1 MWEMSDSR
9 NDFMDAMGVLGTI
22 AVGAL
27 IGAGVALL
35 MAPKS
40 GAELRQDIITGAERL
55 ESEFTDAQHK
65 ATNSVKA
72 QVEKLQEKAS
82 ELTRKAEELT
92 ERLTKHTDDT
102 PATDE
107 A

>member
-1 MWEMSDSR
+1 MADNR

-40 GAELRQDIITGAERL
+40 GAELRQDLKTGVERV
-55 ESEFTDAQHK
+55 EHEISDVQHK
-65 ATNSVKA
+65 ATDSVKA
-72 QVEKLQEKAS
+72 QVDKLHEKAT
-82 ELTRKAEELT
+82 ELTKKAEELA
-92 ERLTKHTDDT
+92 ERVTKHTEDT
-102 PATDE
+102 TTPTTE